1 MWLKKS
7 KNKFKEICKPMCLQ
21 PLINQGLIQFYRNLS
36 DVKTNKHLLGFK
48 TSK

>member
-7 KNKFKEICKPMCLQ
+7 KNKFKEKCKPMCLQ

-48 TSK
+48 SSK